1 MADEETIEQEPVK
14 DEPKQK
20 VIAPDRIS
28 DVAEW
33 GDRETNTRL
42 FGEMDDDYLRR
53 VEERAKALPT
63 PAIYRHDEEVDDLP
77 DE

>member
-1 MADEETIEQEPVK
+1 MAEKQRIPEEA
-14 DEPKQK
+14 
-20 VIAPDRIS
+20 IAPDRIS

-42 FGEMDDDYLRR
+42 FGDMDDDYLRR

-63 PAIYRHDEEVDDLP
+63 PAIHRHDEEVDDLP
-77 DE
+77 EAEEVGLPDE

>member
-1 MADEETIEQEPVK
+1 MAENETQEPVEADTK
-14 DEPKQK
+14 KK

-42 FGEMDDDYLRR
+42 FGEMDDEYLRR
-53 VEERAKALPT
+53 VDERMKSIPT
-63 PAIYRHDEEVDDLP
+63 PRIHRTDEEVDDLP